1 MNRRIA
7 GLALLGTSV
16 VLAVL
21 LLTKVISVVTCC
33 IIYAVAV
40 AAFGLFS
47 RGFCRN

>member
-1 MNRRIA
+1 MKGRIA

-33 IIYAVAV
+33 MIFAVAL
-40 AAFGLFS
+40 AAFGLLS
-47 RGFCRN
+47 RGYCRN